1 MLHLKNYP
9 VPYPVPSSALLGIK
23 SQVLPTL
30 ALQGQSLRRGSHGD
44 CGIRAAQFHEQASS
58 ISGGKWVGG
67 RICVF

>member
-1 MLHLKNYP
+1 MIFNSVNFRATFKKL
-9 VPYPVPSSALLGIK
+9 SSTLSSTFFSLAVGIK

-58 ISGGKWVGG
+58 ISGGK
-67 RICVF
+67 